1 MGLSATS
8 SRKKTS
14 IKVKFVIQSTAII
27 IMMSVLIAM
36 VVMVRLSVN
45 KILASQER
53 NSLCQL
59 LANELKQSSEDL
71 SNNSRMYVV
80 SNGNETYY
88 REYNDIVAWRSGLAP
103 RPSNLAENL
112 YPGVTIHLLD
122 LLETVGFTEDEL
134 ATVETSLIVSES
146 LARTEHQAMAS
157 IRLGEIIAGP
167 QVAIPGESVQEFALR
182 ILTSDSYNSISHQI
196 IHPLDTL
203 NANITQR
210 MSEEFHHL
218 NRNMLVYET
227 IMFAISV
234 LVVAMIVVFV
244 TFLRRSLL
252 APILQTSEALSVV
265 SSGDLRVELQ
275 PKANDEVGK
284 MFDDFNS
291 TMKHL
296 RHLIHTIQDSS
307 QNLATVGDNLAENM
321 SETASTMHQM
331 EGNISAVKDKSL
343 VQASGVTQT
352 TQTVGHIIDTIKRVS
367 DSIASQSSSV
377 TESSASVEE
386 MLANIS
392 SISLTLEKNDAM
404 IKELA
409 SATTSG
415 RDTVAHATDVTRK
428 INEASGGLME
438 ASRIIQHIASQTNL
452 LAMNAAI
459 EAAHAGE
466 AGQGFAVVADEIRKL
481 AEESSTQGKA
491 ITSTLKTL
499 SADITSLTE
508 STRTVEEKFSSIYG
522 LSERIMQVSTEMNLA
537 MQEQN
542 SGSQEVLSAIKDIN
556 TVTLEVKEGSDK
568 MLEGSVAVAREM
580 ARLNELT
587 SDITA
592 SMNEMAAGSA
602 QVNRT
607 VQDVNKLTLANKE
620 SIRNLSEEIQ
630 VFKVE

>member
-1 MGLSATS
+1 MSLSATS

-146 LARTEHQAMAS
+146 LARTEHQAMES

-167 QVAIPGESVQEFALR
+167 QIAIPGESVQEFALR

-252 APILQTSEALSVV
+252 DPILQTSEALSVV

-307 QNLATVGDNLAENM
+307 QNLATVGDDLAENM
-321 SETASTMHQM
+321 SEAASTMHQM

-352 TQTVGHIIDTIKRVS
+352 TQTVGYIIDTIKRVS

-404 IKELA
+404 IKELS

-542 SGSQEVLSAIKDIN
+542 AGSQEVLSAIKDIN

-580 ARLNELT
+580 AHLNELT
-587 SDITA
+587 SNITA

>member
-1 MGLSATS
+1 MGS
-8 SRKKTS
+8 SVSSSLKRTS
-14 IKVKFVIQSTAII
+14 IKVKFTVQTTII
-27 IMMSVLIAM
+27 SLLMVAL
-36 VVMVRLSVN
+36 VVMIVLVRMSIN
-45 KILASQER
+45 EILESQSR

-103 RPSNLAENL
+103 RPSHLAENL
-112 YPGVTIHLLD
+112 FPGVTIHMLD
-122 LLETVGFTEDEL
+122 LLESVGFTEDEL
-134 ATVETSLIVSES
+134 STVETSLIVSES
-146 LARTEHQAMAS
+146 LARTEYQAMAS
-157 IRLGEIIAGP
+157 IRMGEIVDGP
-167 QVAIPGESVQEFALR
+167 QVAIPGESVRDFALR
-182 ILTSDSYNSISHQI
+182 ILTSDSYNSISRQI
-196 IHPLDTL
+196 INPLDTL

-210 MSEEFHHL
+210 MTEESNVL
-218 NRNMLVYET
+218 DRNMFIYQT
-227 IMFAISV
+227 IMFAITV
-234 LVVAMIVVFV
+234 LVVVMIVIFV
-244 TFLRRSLL
+244 AFLRRSLL
-252 APILQTSEALSVV
+252 TPILQTSAALSVV
-265 SSGDLRVELQ
+265 SSGDLRVELE
-275 PKANDEVGK
+275 PKANDEVGQ
-284 MFDDFNS
+284 MFNDFNS

-296 RHLIHTIQDSS
+296 RHLIHTIQNSS
-307 QNLATVGDNLAENM
+307 QKLSSVGENLAENM
-321 SETASTMHQM
+321 SETASTMRQM
-331 EGNISAVKDKSL
+331 EGNISTVKNKSV

-352 TQTVGHIIDTIKRVS
+352 TQTVGQIIDTIKKVS
-367 DSIASQSSSV
+367 DRIASQASSV
-377 TESSASVEE
+377 TESSAAVEE

-392 SISLTLEKNDAM
+392 SISLTLEKNDTM
-404 IKELA
+404 IHELA

-415 RDTVAHATDVTRK
+415 RDTVTHATDVTRK

-499 SADITSLTE
+499 SGDIASLTE
-508 STRTVEEKFSSIYG
+508 STRTVEEKFTSIYE
-522 LSERIMQVSTEMNLA
+522 LSERIMQVSTEMNHA

-542 SGSQEVLSAIKDIN
+542 SGSQEVLAAIKDIN
-556 TVTLEVKEGSDK
+556 IVTLEVKDGSEE

-580 ARLNELT
+580 AHLNELT

-592 SMNEMAAGSA
+592 SMNEMADGAA
-602 QVNRT
+602 QVNNT

-620 SIRNLSEEIQ
+620 SIRGLSEEIR

>member
-1 MGLSATS
+1 MGS
-8 SRKKTS
+8 SVASFTKKTS
-14 IKVKFVIQSTAII
+14 IKVKFTVQTTII
-27 IMMSVLIAM
+27 SLLMVALVAM
-36 VVMVRLSVN
+36 IVMVRLSIN
-45 KILASQER
+45 DILESQNR

-103 RPSNLAENL
+103 RPSHLAENMF
-112 YPGVTIHLLD
+112 PGVTIHMLD
-122 LLETVGFTEDEL
+122 LLEQVGFTEDEL

-157 IRLGEIIAGP
+157 IRLGEIIEGP
-167 QVAIPGESVQEFALR
+167 QVPIPGESVKEFALR
-182 ILTSDSYNSISHQI
+182 ILTSDSYNSISRQI
-196 IHPLDTL
+196 INPLDTL

-210 MSEEFHHL
+210 MSEESAIL
-218 NRNMLVYET
+218 DRKMLVYQT
-227 IMFAISV
+227 IMFAITA
-234 LVVAMIVVFV
+234 LVVVMIVVFV
-244 TFLRRSLL
+244 AFLRRSLL
-252 APILQTSEALSVV
+252 TPILQTSAALSVV
-265 SSGDLRVELQ
+265 SSGDLRVELE
-275 PKANDEVGK
+275 PKANDEVGQ
-284 MFDDFNS
+284 MFNDFNS

-296 RHLIHTIQDSS
+296 RHLIHTIQTSS
-307 QNLATVGDNLAENM
+307 QKLSAVGENLAENM
-321 SETASTMHQM
+321 EETASTMHQM
-331 EGNISAVKDKSL
+331 EGNISVVKNKSA
-343 VQASGVTQT
+343 VQASSVTQT
-352 TQTVGHIIDTIKRVS
+352 TQTVSQIIDTIKKVS
-367 DSIASQSSSV
+367 DSIASQASSV
-377 TESSASVEE
+377 TESSAAVEE

-392 SISLTLEKNDAM
+392 SISLTLGKNDSM
-404 IKELA
+404 IHELA

-415 RDTVAHATDVTRK
+415 RETVTHATDVTRK

-499 SADITSLTE
+499 SGDITSLTE
-508 STRTVEEKFSSIYG
+508 STRTVEEKFTSIYE
-522 LSERIMQVSTEMNLA
+522 LSERIMQVSTEMNHA

-542 SGSQEVLSAIKDIN
+542 SGSQEVLAAIKDIN
-556 TVTLEVKEGSDK
+556 IITLGVKDGSDE

-580 ARLNELT
+580 AHLNELT
-587 SDITA
+587 SDITD
-592 SMNEMAAGSA
+592 SMNEMAAGAA
-602 QVNRT
+602 QVNQT
-607 VQDVNKLTLANKE
+607 VQDVNKLTVANKE
-620 SIRNLSEEIQ
+620 STRSLSEEIR

>member
-1 MGLSATS
+1 MDS
-8 SRKKTS
+8 SVASSTKKTS
-14 IKVKFVIQSTAII
+14 IKVKFTVQTTII
-27 IMMSVLIAM
+27 SLLMVAL
-36 VVMVRLSVN
+36 VVMIVLVRMSIN
-45 KILASQER
+45 EILESQNR

-59 LANELKQSSEDL
+59 LANELKQTSQDL

-88 REYNDIVAWRSGLAP
+88 REYNDIVAWRTGLAP
-103 RPSNLAENL
+103 RPSHLAENL
-112 YPGVTIHLLD
+112 YPGVTIHMLD
-122 LLETVGFTEDEL
+122 LLETVGFNEDEL

-157 IRLGEIIAGP
+157 IRLGEIVDGP
-167 QVAIPGESVQEFALR
+167 QVPIPGESVRDFALR
-182 ILTSDSYNSISHQI
+182 ILTSDGYNSISRQI
-196 IHPLDTL
+196 INPLDTL

-210 MSEEFHHL
+210 MSEESKIL
-218 NRNMLVYET
+218 DRNMVIYQT
-227 IMFAISV
+227 IMFAITV
-234 LVVAMIVVFV
+234 LVVIMIVIFV
-244 TFLRRSLL
+244 SFLSRSLL
-252 APILQTSEALSVV
+252 TPILQTSSALSVV
-265 SSGDLRVELQ
+265 SSGDLRVELES
-275 PKANDEVGK
+275 KANDEVGQ
-284 MFDDFNS
+284 MFNDFNS

-296 RHLIHTIQDSS
+296 RHLIHTIQASS
-307 QNLATVGDNLAENM
+307 QKLSAVGENLAENM

-331 EGNISAVKDKSL
+331 ESNISAVKNKSV

-352 TQTVGHIIDTIKRVS
+352 TQTVGQIIDTIKKVS

-377 TESSASVEE
+377 TESSAAVEE

-404 IKELA
+404 IHELA

-415 RDTVAHATDVTRK
+415 RETVAHATDVTRK

-499 SADITSLTE
+499 SGDISSLTE
-508 STRTVEEKFSSIYG
+508 STRTVEEKFTSIYE
-522 LSERIMQVSTEMNLA
+522 LSERIMQVSTEMNHA

-542 SGSQEVLSAIKDIN
+542 SGSQEVLAAIKEIN
-556 TVTLEVKEGSDK
+556 NVTLEVKEGSDE

-602 QVNRT
+602 QVNET

-620 SIRNLSEEIQ
+620 SIRSLSEEIR

>member
-1 MGLSATS
+1 MGS
-8 SRKKTS
+8 SVSSSLKKTS
-14 IKVKFVIQSTAII
+14 IKVKFTVQTTII
-27 IMMSVLIAM
+27 SLLMVAL
-36 VVMVRLSVN
+36 VVMIVLVRMSIN
-45 KILASQER
+45 EILESQSR

-71 SNNSRMYVV
+71 SNNSRMYVI

-103 RPSNLAENL
+103 RPSHLAENL
-112 YPGVTIHLLD
+112 FPGVTIHMLN
-122 LLETVGFTEDEL
+122 LLESVGFTEDEL
-134 ATVETSLIVSES
+134 STVETSLIVSES

-157 IRLGEIIAGP
+157 IRMGEIVDGP
-167 QVAIPGESVQEFALR
+167 QVAIPGESVRDFALR
-182 ILTSDSYNSISHQI
+182 ILTSDSYNSISRQI
-196 IHPLDTL
+196 INPLDTL

-210 MSEEFHHL
+210 MTEEYKVL
-218 NRNMLVYET
+218 DRNMFIYQT
-227 IMFAISV
+227 IMFAITV
-234 LVVAMIVVFV
+234 LVVVMIVIFV
-244 TFLRRSLL
+244 AFLRRSLL
-252 APILQTSEALSVV
+252 TPILQTSTALSVV
-265 SSGDLRVELQ
+265 SSGDLRVELE
-275 PKANDEVGK
+275 PKANDEVGQ
-284 MFDDFNS
+284 MFKDFNS

-296 RHLIHTIQDSS
+296 RHLIHTIQNSS
-307 QNLATVGDNLAENM
+307 QKLSSVGENLAENM
-321 SETASTMHQM
+321 SETACTMRQM
-331 EGNISAVKDKSL
+331 EGNISAVKNKSV

-352 TQTVGHIIDTIKRVS
+352 TQTVRQIIDTIKKVS
-367 DSIASQSSSV
+367 DSIASQASSV
-377 TESSASVEE
+377 TESSAAVEE

-392 SISLTLEKNDAM
+392 SISLTLEKNDTM
-404 IKELA
+404 IHELA

-415 RDTVAHATDVTRK
+415 RDTVTHATNVTRK

-499 SADITSLTE
+499 SGDIASLTE
-508 STRTVEEKFSSIYG
+508 STRTVEEKFTSIYE
-522 LSERIMQVSTEMNLA
+522 LSERGMQVSTEMNHA

-542 SGSQEVLSAIKDIN
+542 SGSQEILAAIKDIN
-556 TVTLEVKEGSDK
+556 IVTLEVKDGSDE

-580 ARLNELT
+580 AHLNELT
-587 SDITA
+587 GDITA
-592 SMNEMAAGSA
+592 SINEMADGAA
-602 QVNRT
+602 QVNNT

-620 SIRNLSEEIQ
+620 SIRGLSEEIR

>member
-134 ATVETSLIVSES
+134 ATVETSLVVSES

-157 IRLGEIIAGP
+157 IRLGEIIDGP

-218 NRNMLVYET
+218 NRNMLIYET

-321 SETASTMHQM
+321 SEAASTMHQM

-404 IKELA
+404 IKELS

-415 RDTVAHATDVTRK
+415 RDTVAHGTDVTRK

-580 ARLNELT
+580 AHLNELT
-587 SDITA
+587 SNITA
-592 SMNEMAAGSA
+592 SMNEMAVGSA

-607 VQDVNKLTLANKE
+607 VQDVNTLTLENKE
-620 SIRNLSEEIQ
+620 SIRRLFEEIR

>member
-1 MGLSATS
+1 MGS
-8 SRKKTS
+8 SVASFTKKTS
-14 IKVKFVIQSTAII
+14 IKVKFTVQTTII
-27 IMMSVLIAM
+27 SLLMVALVAM
-36 VVMVRLSVN
+36 IVMVRLSIN
-45 KILASQER
+45 DILESQNR

-103 RPSNLAENL
+103 RPSHLAENMF
-112 YPGVTIHLLD
+112 PGVTIHMLD
-122 LLETVGFTEDEL
+122 LLEQVGFTEDEL

-157 IRLGEIIAGP
+157 IRLGEIIDGP
-167 QVAIPGESVQEFALR
+167 QVPIPGETVKEFALR
-182 ILTSDSYNSISHQI
+182 ILTSDSYNSISRQI
-196 IHPLDTL
+196 INPLDTL

-210 MSEEFHHL
+210 MSEESTIL
-218 NRNMLVYET
+218 DKKMLVYQT
-227 IMFAISV
+227 IMFAITA
-234 LVVAMIVVFV
+234 LVVVMIVVFV
-244 TFLRRSLL
+244 AFLRRSLL
-252 APILQTSEALSVV
+252 TPILQTSAALSVV
-265 SSGDLRVELQ
+265 SSGDLRVELE
-275 PKANDEVGK
+275 PKANDEVGQ
-284 MFDDFNS
+284 MFNDFNS

-296 RHLIHTIQDSS
+296 RHLIHTIQTSS
-307 QNLATVGDNLAENM
+307 QKLSSVGHNLAENM
-321 SETASTMHQM
+321 AETASTMHQM
-331 EGNISAVKDKSL
+331 EGNISVVKNKSA
-343 VQASGVTQT
+343 VQASSVTQT
-352 TQTVGHIIDTIKRVS
+352 TQTVSQIIDTIKKVS
-367 DSIASQSSSV
+367 DSIASQASSV
-377 TESSASVEE
+377 TESSAAVEE

-392 SISLTLEKNDAM
+392 SISLTLGKNDSM
-404 IKELA
+404 IHELA

-415 RDTVAHATDVTRK
+415 RETVAHATDVTRK

-499 SADITSLTE
+499 SGDITSLTE
-508 STRTVEEKFSSIYG
+508 STRTVEEKFTSIYE
-522 LSERIMQVSTEMNLA
+522 LSERIMQVSTEMNHA

-542 SGSQEVLSAIKDIN
+542 SGSQEVLAAIKDIN
-556 TVTLEVKEGSDK
+556 IITLGVKEGSDE

-580 ARLNELT
+580 AHLNDLT
-587 SDITA
+587 SDITD
-592 SMNEMAAGSA
+592 SMNEMAAGAA
-602 QVNRT
+602 QVNQT
-607 VQDVNKLTLANKE
+607 VQDVNKLTVANKE
-620 SIRNLSEEIQ
+620 STRSLSEEIR

>member
-1 MGLSATS
+1 MSLSATS

-157 IRLGEIIAGP
+157 IRSGEIIAGP
-167 QVAIPGESVQEFALR
+167 QIAIPGESVQEFALR

-218 NRNMLVYET
+218 NRNMLIYET

-275 PKANDEVGK
+275 PKADDEVGK

-321 SETASTMHQM
+321 SEAASTMHQM

-404 IKELA
+404 IRELS

-522 LSERIMQVSTEMNLA
+522 LSEQIMQVSTEMNLA

-580 ARLNELT
+580 AHLNELT
-587 SDITA
+587 SNITA

-620 SIRNLSEEIQ
+620 SIRKLSEEIQ

>member
-182 ILTSDSYNSISHQI
+182 ILTSDSYNAISHQI

-210 MSEEFHHL
+210 MSEEFRHL
-218 NRNMLVYET
+218 NRNMLIYET

-234 LVVAMIVVFV
+234 LVVAMIVIFV

-252 APILQTSEALSVV
+252 APILQTSAALSVV

-404 IKELA
+404 IKELS

-587 SDITA
+587 SNITA

-620 SIRNLSEEIQ
+620 SIRNLSEEIR

>member
-134 ATVETSLIVSES
+134 ATVETSLVVSES

-157 IRLGEIIAGP
+157 IRLGEIIDGP

-218 NRNMLVYET
+218 NRNMLIYET

-321 SETASTMHQM
+321 SEAASTMHQM

-404 IKELA
+404 IKELS

-580 ARLNELT
+580 AHLNELT
-587 SDITA
+587 SNITA
-592 SMNEMAAGSA
+592 SMNEMAVGSA

-607 VQDVNKLTLANKE
+607 VQDVNTLTLENKE
-620 SIRNLSEEIQ
+620 SIRRLFEEIR

>member
-1 MGLSATS
+1 MGS
-8 SRKKTS
+8 SVASFTKKTS
-14 IKVKFVIQSTAII
+14 IKVKFTVQTTII
-27 IMMSVLIAM
+27 SLLMVALVAM
-36 VVMVRLSVN
+36 IVMVRLSIN
-45 KILASQER
+45 DILESQNR

-103 RPSNLAENL
+103 RPSHLAENMF
-112 YPGVTIHLLD
+112 PGVTIHMLD
-122 LLETVGFTEDEL
+122 LLEQVGFTEDEL

-157 IRLGEIIAGP
+157 IRLGEIIDGP
-167 QVAIPGESVQEFALR
+167 QVPIPGETVKEFALR
-182 ILTSDSYNSISHQI
+182 ILTSDSYNSISRQI
-196 IHPLDTL
+196 INPLDTL

-210 MSEEFHHL
+210 MSEESTILDKKMF
-218 NRNMLVYET
+218 VYQT
-227 IMFAISV
+227 IMFAITA
-234 LVVAMIVVFV
+234 LVVVMIVVFV
-244 TFLRRSLL
+244 AFLRRSLL
-252 APILQTSEALSVV
+252 TPILQTSAALSVV
-265 SSGDLRVELQ
+265 SSGDLRVELE
-275 PKANDEVGK
+275 PKANDEVGQ
-284 MFDDFNS
+284 MFNDFNS

-296 RHLIHTIQDSS
+296 RHLIHTIQTSS
-307 QNLATVGDNLAENM
+307 QKLSSVGHNLAENM
-321 SETASTMHQM
+321 AETASTMHQM
-331 EGNISAVKDKSL
+331 EGNISVVKNKSA
-343 VQASGVTQT
+343 VQASSVTQT
-352 TQTVGHIIDTIKRVS
+352 TQTVSQIIDTIKKVS
-367 DSIASQSSSV
+367 DSIASQASSV
-377 TESSASVEE
+377 TESSAAVEE

-392 SISLTLEKNDAM
+392 SISLTLGKNDSM
-404 IKELA
+404 IHELA

-415 RDTVAHATDVTRK
+415 RETVAHATDVTRK

-499 SADITSLTE
+499 SGDIASLTE
-508 STRTVEEKFSSIYG
+508 STRTVEEKFTSIYE
-522 LSERIMQVSTEMNLA
+522 LSERIMQVSTEMNHA

-542 SGSQEVLSAIKDIN
+542 SGSQEVLAAIKDIN
-556 TVTLEVKEGSDK
+556 IVTLEVKEGSDE

-580 ARLNELT
+580 AHLNDLT
-587 SDITA
+587 SDITD
-592 SMNEMAAGSA
+592 SMNEMAAGAA
-602 QVNRT
+602 QVNQT
-607 VQDVNKLTLANKE
+607 VQDVNKLTVANKE
-620 SIRNLSEEIQ
+620 STRSLSEEIR

>member
-1 MGLSATS
+1 MGS
-8 SRKKTS
+8 SVASFTKKTS
-14 IKVKFVIQSTAII
+14 IKVKFTVQTTII
-27 IMMSVLIAM
+27 SLLMVALVAM
-36 VVMVRLSVN
+36 IVMVRLSIN
-45 KILASQER
+45 EILESQNR

-103 RPSNLAENL
+103 RPSHLAENMF
-112 YPGVTIHLLD
+112 PGVTIHMLD
-122 LLETVGFTEDEL
+122 LLEQVGFTEDEL

-157 IRLGEIIAGP
+157 IRLGEIIEGP
-167 QVAIPGESVQEFALR
+167 QVSIPGETVKEFALR
-182 ILTSDSYNSISHQI
+182 ILTSDSYNSISRQI
-196 IHPLDTL
+196 INPLDTL

-210 MSEEFHHL
+210 MSEESAIL
-218 NRNMLVYET
+218 DRKMLVYQT
-227 IMFAISV
+227 IMFAITA
-234 LVVAMIVVFV
+234 LVVVMIVVFV
-244 TFLRRSLL
+244 AFLRRSLL
-252 APILQTSEALSVV
+252 TPILQTSAALSVV
-265 SSGDLRVELQ
+265 SSGDLRVELE
-275 PKANDEVGK
+275 PKANDEVGQ
-284 MFDDFNS
+284 MFNDFNS

-296 RHLIHTIQDSS
+296 RHLIHTIQTSS
-307 QNLATVGDNLAENM
+307 QKLSAVGENLAENM
-321 SETASTMHQM
+321 EETASTMHQM
-331 EGNISAVKDKSL
+331 EGNISVVKNKSA
-343 VQASGVTQT
+343 VQASSVTQT
-352 TQTVGHIIDTIKRVS
+352 TQTVSQIIDTIKKVS
-367 DSIASQSSSV
+367 DSIASQASSV
-377 TESSASVEE
+377 TESSAAVEE

-392 SISLTLEKNDAM
+392 SISLTLGKNDSM
-404 IKELA
+404 IHELA

-415 RDTVAHATDVTRK
+415 RETVTHATDVTRK

-499 SADITSLTE
+499 SGDITSLTE
-508 STRTVEEKFSSIYG
+508 STRTVEEKFTSIYE
-522 LSERIMQVSTEMNLA
+522 LSERIMQVSTEMNHA

-542 SGSQEVLSAIKDIN
+542 SGSQEVLAAIKDIN
-556 TVTLEVKEGSDK
+556 IITLGVKEGSDE

-580 ARLNELT
+580 AHLNELT
-587 SDITA
+587 SDITD
-592 SMNEMAAGSA
+592 SMNEMAAGAA
-602 QVNRT
+602 QVNQT
-607 VQDVNKLTLANKE
+607 VQDVNKLTVANKE
-620 SIRNLSEEIQ
+620 STRSLSEEIR